1 MAHSAHLVRI
11 CTATDRDQKRW
22 RVRKFKTPW
31 EGDKLCRVPIEEEAE
46 KKSGGGGGGDGV
58 DAFVGDADVRKRK
71 LKMRGKKARRAKR
84 RGREEKGQRVE
95 FVFQKSL
102 LILVA
107 TWFLGW
113 RAKVLHIQKSM
124 HDVMQHTQKR
134 ERASYTK

>member
-1 MAHSAHLVRI
+1 M
-11 CTATDRDQKRW
+11 
-22 RVRKFKTPW
+22 
-31 EGDKLCRVPIEEEAE
+31 PIEEEAE

-107 TWFLGW
+107 T
-113 RAKVLHIQKSM
+113 
-124 HDVMQHTQKR
+124 
-134 ERASYTK
+134 